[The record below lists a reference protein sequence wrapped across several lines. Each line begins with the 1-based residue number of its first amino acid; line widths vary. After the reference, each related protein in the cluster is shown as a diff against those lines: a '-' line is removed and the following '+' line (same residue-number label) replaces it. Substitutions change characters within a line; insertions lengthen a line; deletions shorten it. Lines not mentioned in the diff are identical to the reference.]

1 MLCTQHNIRFP
12 CLPSGERPNT
22 YTYTKAIA
30 EHLIAEEAAKEED
43 PSLRIPMAIGEFIFA
58 QNINL

>member
-1 MLCTQHNIRFP
+1 MNNLVFHST
-12 CLPSGERPNT
+12 GERPNT

-43 PSLRIPMAIGEFIFA
+43 PAKRIPMAIG
-58 QNINL
+58 Q

>member
-1 MLCTQHNIRFP
+1 MNNLDFHST
-12 CLPSGERPNT
+12 GERPNT

-43 PSLRIPMAIGEFIFA
+43 PAKRIPMAIGLLGHE
-58 QNINL
+58 